1 MEEFLVILVPAAAA
15 VGWWGGRWYYTQK
28 FLERHTQTIRQGYCK
43 GLNYLLSE
51 KTDQAIETLA
61 NLLASDIETIET
73 HVALGNLFRRRGEVQ
88 KAIEIHEELLARQ
101 SLNGEQKATAQFE
114 LGLDYKRAGLYDRAE
129 LILAN
134 LADHPS
140 YRRPALELLLQIYLQ
155 EKDWLK
161 ARSCVSQLNRFG
173 RAPNGETEAQ
183 LLCELADEALKA
195 RQYAVADGRLD
206 EALEQDSRCVRAV
219 LMKAD
224 LLARDG
230 YFRPALDLLKTVETI
245 RPDYLPEVIKPL
257 IRCHDQL
264 GLPHNELSAYLDRLA
279 AKCRH
284 PKIVIALAELIEAD
298 QGQPEAL
305 AYLRDSAV
313 AKPSI
318 RLMAALVRML
328 AKAESGGDHR
338 TIYLGLGEALD
349 QLAQQQPRY
358 RCSQCGFSGQELHW
372 RCPSCR
378 HWDTTVPL
386 E

>member
-15 VGWWGGRWYYTQK
+15 LGWWGGRWYYTQK
-28 FLERHTQTIRQGYCK
+28 FLARHTQTIRQGYCK

-61 NLLASDIETIET
+61 NLLASDIETIDT

-101 SLNGEQKATAQFE
+101 SLTGEQQAAAQFE
-114 LGLDYKRAGLYDRAE
+114 LGLDYLRAGLYDRAE
-129 LILAN
+129 MILAN
-134 LADHPS
+134 LTDHPS
-140 YRRPALELLLQIYLQ
+140 HQRPALELLLQIYQQ

-161 ARSCVSQLNRFG
+161 ARSCVG
-173 RAPNGETEAQ
+173 RLSRMGRTPRGESEAQ

-195 RQYAVADGRLD
+195 RQYAVADGYLA
-206 EALEQDSRCVRAV
+206 EALGQDPRCVRAV

-245 RPDYLPEVIKPL
+245 GPAYLPEILRPL
-257 IRCHDQL
+257 IRCYEQL
-264 GLPHNELSAYLDRLA
+264 GLPLHDLSAYLDRLS

-284 PKIVIALAELIEAD
+284 PQISIARAELIEAD
-298 QGQPEAL
+298 QGPSDAV
-305 AYLRDSAV
+305 AYLREA
-313 AKPSI
+313 
-318 RLMAALVRML
+318 AALNPSVRLVAVLVHLL
-328 AKAESGGDHR
+328 AKLEAGERRSV
-338 TIYLGLGEALD
+338 YQALGQSLD
-349 QLAQQQPRY
+349 PLVQRQPRY
-358 RCSQCGFSGQELHW
+358 RCGQCGFSGQELHW

-378 HWDTTVPL
+378 HWETTVPL

>member
-15 VGWWGGRWYYTQK
+15 LGWWGGRWYYTQK
-28 FLERHTQTIRQGYCK
+28 FLVRHTQAIRQGYCK

-51 KTDQAIETLA
+51 KTDKAIETFA

-101 SLNGEQKATAQFE
+101 TLTGEQKTAAQFE
-114 LGLDYKRAGLYDRAE
+114 LGLDYLRAGLYDRAE

-134 LADHPS
+134 LADYPS
-140 YRRPALELLLQIYLQ
+140 HRRPALELLLQIYQQ
-155 EKDWLK
+155 EKDWTK
-161 ARSCVSQLNRFG
+161 ARSCVGQLSRIG
-173 RAPNGETEAQ
+173 RTPRGESEAQ

-195 RQYAVADGRLD
+195 RQYAVADGCLD
-206 EALEQDSRCVRAV
+206 EALGLDPCCLRAV

-230 YFRPALDLLKTVETI
+230 YFRPALDLLKTVESI
-245 RPDYLPEVIKPL
+245 RPAYLPEILKPL

-264 GLPHNELSAYLDRLA
+264 GLPRNELSAYLDRLSA
-279 AKCRH
+279 RCRH
-284 PKIVIALAELIEAD
+284 PQIAIALAELVAAD
-298 QGQPEAL
+298 QGQSEAL
-305 AYLRDSAV
+305 AYLREA
-313 AKPSI
+313 ATAHPSI
-318 RLMAALVRML
+318 RLMAAMVRFL
-328 AKAESGGDHR
+328 AKADATGEQR
-338 TIYLGLGEALD
+338 AVYQGLGESLD
-349 QLAQQQPRY
+349 QLVQRQPRY

-386 E
+386 D